1 MTNFHRSVNVSD
13 TVSVFTS
20 REFRWECELCIH
32 IHINSAFVFL
42 NKFSKNFS
50 LSVPTW
56 WHKSF
61 FFFSFNS
68 LYSFFFRTWPFIIKS
83 PKQYKNLSFMDA
95 MNKFKWSRS
104 EGLSYNELVLKL
116 PVNVR
121 CSKTDNAE
129 WSVSLFLSIFLSVK
143 KEKAK
148 MPWNKW
154 GLPCLIE
161 YE

>member
-1 MTNFHRSVNVSD
+1 
-13 TVSVFTS
+13 
-20 REFRWECELCIH
+20 
-32 IHINSAFVFL
+32 
-42 NKFSKNFS
+42 
-50 LSVPTW
+50 
-56 WHKSF
+56 
-61 FFFSFNS
+61 
-68 LYSFFFRTWPFIIKS
+68 
-83 PKQYKNLSFMDA
+83 MDA

-148 MPWNKW
+148 MP
-154 GLPCLIE
+154 
-161 YE
+161 